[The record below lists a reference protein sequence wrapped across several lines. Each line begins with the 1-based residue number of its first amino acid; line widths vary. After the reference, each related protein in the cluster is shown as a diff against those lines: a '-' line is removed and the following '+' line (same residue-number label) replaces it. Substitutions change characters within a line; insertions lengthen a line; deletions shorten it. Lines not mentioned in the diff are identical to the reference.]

1 MCTKASQKKN
11 NNELVTKFRL
21 LIQGNIYIYNI
32 PRFNYRIV
40 YNFIA
45 ESNNKNLTVRDEL
58 LLCFIRARKYDLHRA
73 LRMVIVCVQ
82 QLLQRSPFKML
93 KKPFVIQKFKNYLKM
108 VQNHPGLLTDL
119 KYARVKKHL
128 NLGHLLASPQRDQNG
143 RRVLILNAR
152 KFLVNPLQSTS
163 PY

>member
-73 LRMVIVCVQ
+73 LRMVIVCV
-82 QLLQRSPFKML
+82 
-93 KKPFVIQKFKNYLKM
+93 
-108 VQNHPGLLTDL
+108 
-119 KYARVKKHL
+119 
-128 NLGHLLASPQRDQNG
+128 
-143 RRVLILNAR
+143 
-152 KFLVNPLQSTS
+152 
-163 PY
+163 